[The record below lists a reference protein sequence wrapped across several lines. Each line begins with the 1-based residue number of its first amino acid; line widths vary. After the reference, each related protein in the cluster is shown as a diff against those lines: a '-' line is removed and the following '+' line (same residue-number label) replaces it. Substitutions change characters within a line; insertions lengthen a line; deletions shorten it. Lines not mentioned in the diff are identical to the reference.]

1 LCLAILHPIATA
13 GDFVDDDPDSPFMI
27 TRSYT
32 DTWRFVETGE
42 RNGMTMTFH
51 SEHRSLETY
60 CAALARAG
68 FVIEELRE
76 PVPTDAVLA
85 EIPRLKRQ
93 HRFPWYLHVRARR
106 DA

>member
-1 LCLAILHPIATA
+1 
-13 GDFVDDDPDSPFMI
+13 
-27 TRSYT
+27 
-32 DTWRFVETGE
+32 
-42 RNGMTMTFH
+42 
-51 SEHRSLETY
+51 LETY

-85 EIPRLKRQ
+85 DDIPRLKRQ